1 MIILNK
7 ETKSKGLMLKMHL
20 ITEQRDFVVKTYYKT
35 SSSQEVKEAFRK
47 KFLEKDPQI
56 NRRAWKNKKIT
67 KEKGHS

>member
-1 MIILNK
+1 
-7 ETKSKGLMLKMHL
+7 MHL

>member
-47 KFLEKDPQI
+47 KVLEKDPQI

>member
-1 MIILNK
+1 MLILNK

-47 KFLEKDPQI
+47 KSLEKDPQV

-67 KEKGHS
+67 KEKGHG

>member
-1 MIILNK
+1 MLILNK

-47 KFLEKDPQI
+47 KCLEKT
-56 NRRAWKNKKIT
+56 RK
-67 KEKGHS
+67 

>member
-1 MIILNK
+1 
-7 ETKSKGLMLKMHL
+7 MLKMHL

-47 KFLEKDPQI
+47 KSLEKDPQV

-67 KEKGHS
+67 KEKGHG